1 MTSQQGQFAWQAK
14 RATGIANSVEA
25 NERRR
30 EPAIINWDKAIAN
43 LLDILNEEA
52 DPCCRPRAASGAQL
66 TMRAALSR
74 VGALRDTDGA
84 TPSPYGRS
92 RRNGSRLNVSF

>member
-43 LLDILNEEA
+43 LLDILNEEPTHVA
-52 DPCCRPRAASGAQL
+52 DRGRPAA
-66 TMRAALSR
+66 
-74 VGALRDTDGA
+74 
-84 TPSPYGRS
+84 PS
-92 RRNGSRLNVSF
+92 